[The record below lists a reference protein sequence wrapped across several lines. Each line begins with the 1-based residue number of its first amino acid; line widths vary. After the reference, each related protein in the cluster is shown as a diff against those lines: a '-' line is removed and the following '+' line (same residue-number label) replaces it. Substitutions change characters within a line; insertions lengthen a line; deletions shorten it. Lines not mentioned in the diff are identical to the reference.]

1 MKKLNY
7 ILILIGI
14 LTLNSCQEAVTD
26 TGLQDDPN
34 TFSSAPAVN
43 ILGNAELQ
51 LTLIHGSDMARY
63 SGILTNQITGLSAQ
77 WSSYNNYDLTQGD
90 FDGIWDG
97 IYHDG
102 ITQVQLVKEAAIE
115 SENIHLLASAEIL
128 EAFFIGELAAFFGDI
143 PYTEVNNATNIL
155 NPNFDSQRDVLI
167 TAIELLDSA
176 ISKNAINLYFLID
189 DIEDESEIGG
199 LTTSSSLNEIANSL
213 KARFYL
219 ILEDYPNALVSAQQ
233 GIQSS
238 DGDLIADSFTTSTFS
253 ENLFYQFGV
262 DQREGNIGAVD
273 SYLYNML
280 TSASRNLTT
289 PGDTERAS
297 FYYTLND
304 FNYTDGIFA
313 ETANSNILSWYETK
327 LIEAE
332 ATERI
337 NAGSGLAPFNEVRAA
352 LALEYTGT
360 FPNSSATGDELLL
373 DILEEKYITMFP
385 NPAVFH
391 DIQRTDN
398 FIGITIK
405 SGNNLPKRF
414 LYPESETNSNS
425 NAPGTIPDLFT
436 ATPINQ

>member
-14 LTLNSCQEAVTD
+14 LTLNSCQEAVTG

-51 LTLIHGSDMARY
+51 LTLIHGSDLARY

-102 ITQVQLVKEAAIE
+102 ITQAQIVKTSTIQ
-115 SENIHLLASAEIL
+115 SEDNNLLAAAEIL

-143 PYTEVNNATNIL
+143 PYTEVNKDGL
-155 NPNFDSQRDVLI
+155 LDPNFDSQNDVLNA
-167 TAIELLDSA
+167 AIDLLDSA
-176 ISKNAINLYFLID
+176 ISKNASNIYLND
-189 DIEDESEIGG
+189 GIGS
-199 LTTSSSLNEIANSL
+199 LSTNSSLNEIANSL

-219 ILEDYPNALVSAQQ
+219 ILKDYPNALASAQQ

-238 DGDLIADSFTTSTFS
+238 DGDLITSSFTTSPFS

-262 DQREGNIGAVD
+262 DQRLGNIGAVD

-280 TSASRNLTT
+280 TNATRNLTT

-297 FYYTLND
+297 FYYVADD
-304 FNYTDGIFA
+304 FNYDDGIFA
-313 ETANSNILSWYETK
+313 ETASSNILSWYETK

-337 NAGSGLAPFNEVRAA
+337 TAGSGLSPFNEARTA

-398 FIGITIK
+398 LIGITIK